1 MCCKLQG
8 SARNAWLLTAAAA
21 IVTACGLGGRA
32 FAEDAPEHEEGR
44 IVGIS
49 PEGDAGG
56 LNIERRQD
64 LIADDE
70 SPAVPAYWLGIQGQ
84 PIQSEVLRTH
94 LQLAEGVG
102 IVIEDVVPDSP
113 AEKAGLRRHD
123 VLLDVGGEQISDM
136 AVLQKAVADS
146 HGKSLELKVIRLAK
160 EETISVTPEAPPAD
174 LAAKMGARGIAPGG
188 DVPTDPIQAML
199 QQLQQN
205 GIGGGVRVFGP
216 GMVGGMRPNTLQ
228 LRTMQLPDNVKV
240 SIAHAGGS
248 PPMVT
253 VEKDGQTWTI
263 RGDDKEALAKLPD
276 DVRPFVEQMLQGGQ
290 NVGAAGV
297 LGGLDLKFDGRDL
310 EALRETAKSMIGDDA
325 DDEGRLEDMEKRLE
339 WLEKR
344 FQENSGQEADES
356 SEPSA

>member
-1 MCCKLQG
+1 
-8 SARNAWLLTAAAA
+8 
-21 IVTACGLGGRA
+21 
-32 FAEDAPEHEEGR
+32 
-44 IVGIS
+44 
-49 PEGDAGG
+49 
-56 LNIERRQD
+56 
-64 LIADDE
+64 
-70 SPAVPAYWLGIQGQ
+70 
-84 PIQSEVLRTH
+84 
-94 LQLAEGVG
+94 
-102 IVIEDVVPDSP
+102 
-113 AEKAGLRRHD
+113 
-123 VLLDVGGEQISDM
+123 
-136 AVLQKAVADS
+136 
-146 HGKSLELKVIRLAK
+146 
-160 EETISVTPEAPPAD
+160 
-174 LAAKMGARGIAPGG
+174 
-188 DVPTDPIQAML
+188 
-199 QQLQQN
+199 
-205 GIGGGVRVFGP
+205 
-216 GMVGGMRPNTLQ
+216 MRPNTLQ